1 MILASFTVA
10 AILGGV
16 VSGQSYS
23 ELWGKNGEKWT
34 PQGRLPDFSFAGYH
48 CGEDPIPKP
57 KVMANVKTFGAK
69 GDGKTD
75 DTEAF
80 KKAIEATTKGAI
92 LIPEGRYILRNIL
105 WIKKSNIV
113 LRGEGADKTVLHF
126 PVEME
131 DVHPNMSAT
140 TSGRPTSGYSWSGG
154 FLSVKGSALQKVIS
168 AITSENKR
176 GEKTLMIE
184 RSSGVKVGQ
193 RVVVELKDDG
203 NKTLLTHLYSN
214 DSGDVGKI
222 TKPIS
227 VCMVSRVAAVKG
239 KRITLERPLR
249 WDIRKAWKPTVKS
262 FTPSVSEVGIEELAI
277 SFPLKPYKGHF
288 TERGMNGIAMKGVSD
303 CWIRNVRISNCDSG
317 VFVGGTFC
325 TIDGLRIDGDRKAT
339 RGDTGHHGVTMG
351 QDCMLQRFD
360 FRTKFI
366 HDITFS
372 NRQVGNVAKN
382 GKGLNLSFDHHKRA
396 PYENLICNVDVG
408 SGSQVWRCGGGK
420 QLGKNCGARGTFWCI
435 RANKDMPSPPAKF
448 GPNSINIVGLRT
460 NVKSTKDLNGKWFE
474 AIPPEELRPTDIHAA
489 QLARRLERI
498 PNKPDSGDGK

>member
-1 MILASFTVA
+1 MIAISFSDIATA
-10 AILGGV
+10 
-16 VSGQSYS
+16 QSYS

-34 PQGRLPDFSFAGYH
+34 PDSRLPDFSFAGYH
-48 CGEDPIPKP
+48 FGEDPIPKP
-57 KVMANVKTFGAK
+57 KVVANVKDFGAK

-80 KKAIEATTKGAI
+80 KNAIEATKAGAI

-105 WIKKSNIV
+105 WIEKSNIV
-113 LRGEGADKTVLHF
+113 LRGEGANKTILHF

-131 DVHPNMSAT
+131 DVRPNSSAT

-154 FLSVKGSALQKVIS
+154 FLWVKGWARQEKIS
-168 AITSENKR
+168 AIVSEHKR
-176 GEKTLMIE
+176 GEKTLTIE
-184 RSSGVKVGQ
+184 KSSGVKVGQ

-203 NKTLLTHLYSN
+203 DKTLLAHLYSN

-222 TKPIS
+222 TEPIS
-227 VCMVSRVAAVKG
+227 VRMISRVAAVNG
-239 KRITLERPLR
+239 ECITLERPLR
-249 WDIRKAWKPTVKS
+249 WDIRKTWQPTLKS

-277 SFPLKPYKGHF
+277 SFPLKPYQGHF
-288 TERGMNGIAMKGVSD
+288 TERGMNGIAMTGVSD
-303 CWIRNVRISNCDSG
+303 CWIRNIRISNCDSG
-317 VFVGGTFC
+317 VFVGGSTC
-325 TIDGLRIDGDRKAT
+325 TIDGLRIDGNRKAT

-372 NRQVGNVAKN
+372 NRQAGNVVKN

-408 SGSQVWRCGGGK
+408 TGSQVWRCGGGK
-420 QLGKNCGARGTFWCI
+420 QLGKNCGARGTFWGI
-435 RANKDMPSPPAKF
+435 RAKIDMPPPPAGF

-460 NVKSTKDLNGKWFE
+460 SVASTKDLNGTWFE
-474 AIPPEELRPTDIHAA
+474 AIPPEELQPADIHAA
-489 QLARRLERI
+489 QLARRLEHSAFR
-498 PNKPDSGDGK
+498 